1 MRTGVKETGVLDG
14 DVRFCLVLPREALS
28 VPVMRRV
35 LGGTLLGFG
44 ADEDCVADILLA
56 ASEACTNV
64 LKHGGGSGEYEVSA
78 SVGKNACLL
87 EIADGAPSRGPR
99 AGRHPDARRLR
110 AASRPITRVR
120 AKANAISSGTAAV
133 IVNGNGHVPARDDAS
148 AGARSAKDVAG
159 EGVAGEGVAA
169 EVVAGEDAAAGDAV
183 TAALLAEATPA
194 GPEATTKTADA
205 VPAGD
210 AAAATGEPDIA
221 SLSESGRGLTIM
233 RACMDD
239 LTMRGTR
246 GRGTVVSMR
255 KQITWAPAVNGRHAS
270 PPGTRPAR
278 ELRDTG

>member
-1 MRTGVKETGVLDG
+1 VRAGVKQAGVLDG

-64 LKHGGGSGEYEVSA
+64 LKHGGRSGEYEVSA

-87 EIADGAPSRGPR
+87 EIADGTSARGPR
-99 AGRHPDARRLR
+99 PARHPDVRRMR
-110 AASRPITRVR
+110 AASKTITRVR
-120 AKANAISSGTAAV
+120 HIANGIPTVHGPVVSNGSGNTADGGTV
-133 IVNGNGHVPARDDAS
+133 
-148 AGARSAKDVAG
+148 
-159 EGVAGEGVAA
+159 
-169 EVVAGEDAAAGDAV
+169 
-183 TAALLAEATPA
+183 LAEA
-194 GPEATTKTADA
+194 EAEAEAEVQGEAEAEAEVQDEVTSE
-205 VPAGD
+205 VPATSP
-210 AAAATGEPDIA
+210 AEPDVG
-221 SLSESGRGLTIM
+221 SLQESGRGLTIM

-255 KQITWAPAVNGRHAS
+255 KQITWAPTVTGRHAG
-270 PPGTRPAR
+270 GTRPAS
-278 ELRDTG
+278 LRDAG

>member
-1 MRTGVKETGVLDG
+1 VRAGVKEAGVLDG

-99 AGRHPDARRLR
+99 AVRHPDARRLR

-120 AKANAISSGTAAV
+120 ARANAISGGTTAV
-133 IVNGNGHVPARDDAS
+133 TVNGNGHGAASDYVPAEAQP
-148 AGARSAKDVAG
+148 AEDV
-159 EGVAGEGVAA
+159 
-169 EVVAGEDAAAGDAV
+169 AAGDAV
-183 TAALLAEATPA
+183 TAAELAEVAS
-194 GPEATTKTADA
+194 PEAETETKTAGA

-210 AAAATGEPDIA
+210 VVAAADEPDVS

-255 KQITWAPAVNGRHAS
+255 KQITWARAVNGRHAS

-278 ELRDTG
+278 GLRDAG

>member
-1 MRTGVKETGVLDG
+1 MRAGVKEAGVLDG

-64 LKHGGGSGEYEVSA
+64 LKHGSRSGEYEVSA

-87 EIADGAPSRGPR
+87 EIADGTSARGARP
-99 AGRHPDARRLR
+99 GRHPDVRRLR
-110 AASRPITRVR
+110 VAGKTITRVR
-120 AKANAISSGTAAV
+120 ARANGIPRGVGTLTVDDTVA
-133 IVNGNGHVPARDDAS
+133 VNGHGDADTVESGPLPAATEPAELD
-148 AGARSAKDVAG
+148 
-159 EGVAGEGVAA
+159 AA
-169 EVVAGEDAAAGDAV
+169 ETD
-183 TAALLAEATPA
+183 TPA
-194 GPEATTKTADA
+194 PDA
-205 VPAGD
+205 PA
-210 AAAATGEPDIA
+210 PDTA
-221 SLSESGRGLTIM
+221 SLQESGRGLTIM

-255 KQITWAPAVNGRHAS
+255 KQITWAPAVTGRHA
-270 PPGTRPAR
+270 GGHGRRPTAG
-278 ELRDTG
+278 LRDAGLSGVPRTHPALG